1 MFVEGIL
8 GLVSFPCG
16 SVCDAYP
23 QIFNLF
29 LEDELREREE
39 ASLMTEPKPCPLG
52 LTFEDFLK
60 NYEETDVQKDKPR
73 KLCWKYE
80 EYKDPVTGKNKSVK
94 IKHYSRFSDLC
105 A

>member
-39 ASLMTEPKPCPLG
+39 ASWLAEPKPCPLG

-60 NYEETDVQKDKPR
+60 GHEETDSQKDKPR
-73 KLCWKYE
+73 KFCWKYE
-80 EYKDPVTGKNKSVK
+80 EHQDPVTGKKTNVK
-94 IKHYSRFSDLC
+94 VRYYSKFSDVC
-105 A
+105 S